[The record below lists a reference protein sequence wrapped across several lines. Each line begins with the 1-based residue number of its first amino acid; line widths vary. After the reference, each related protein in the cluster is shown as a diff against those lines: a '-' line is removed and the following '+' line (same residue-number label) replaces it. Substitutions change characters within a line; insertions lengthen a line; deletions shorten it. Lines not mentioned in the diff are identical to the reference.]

1 MKVLIL
7 AGGLG
12 MRLRPYTTVLPK
24 PLMPL
29 GDKPILE
36 RLIIQLKEYNFKTVY
51 FSVGYLSSLIRA
63 YFGDGNK
70 WGVQINYIQEDKR
83 LGTAGPLSLLPE
95 MTEPF
100 LVLNG
105 DLVTDM
111 NFSKI
116 LNYHNKQKPILTIG
130 VHELKY
136 QLPLGFL
143 EMNENKEI
151 IDYIEKP
158 IKKYNMSMGIYVC
171 SPKILSYINKNEYL
185 DFPDLTKTL
194 IQARE
199 KVSGYFNN
207 AYWLD
212 IGRPEEYEK
221 ALEMFEDKDEKHNR

>member
-1 MKVLIL
+1 MNVLIL

-24 PLMPL
+24 PLMPI

-36 RLIIQLKEYNFKTVY
+36 RLILQLKGYNFNTVY

-63 YFGDGNK
+63 YFGNGEK
-70 WGVQINYIQEDKR
+70 WGLNINYIQEDKR

-95 MTEPF
+95 MNEPF

-105 DLVTDM
+105 DLVTNL
-111 NFSKI
+111 NFEDI
-116 LNYHNKQKPILTIG
+116 VNYHNRQKSILTIG
-130 VHELKY
+130 VHELEY
-136 QLPLGFL
+136 RLPLGFL
-143 EMNENKEI
+143 EINGNREI
-151 IDYIEKP
+151 VDYIEKP

-171 SPKILSYINKNEYL
+171 SPKVLSYIKKNEYL
-185 DFPDLTKTL
+185 DFPDLTKKL
-194 IQARE
+194 LKAGE

-207 AYWLD
+207 SYWLD

-221 ALEMFEDKDEKHNR
+221 ALSLFKNEE

>member
-1 MKVLIL
+1 MNVLIL

-24 PLMPL
+24 PLMPI

-36 RLIIQLKEYNFKTVY
+36 RLILQLKGYNFNTVY

-63 YFGDGNK
+63 YFGNGEK
-70 WGVQINYIQEDKR
+70 WGLNINYIQEDKR

-95 MTEPF
+95 MNEPF

-105 DLVTDM
+105 DLVTNL
-111 NFSKI
+111 NFEDI
-116 LNYHNKQKPILTIG
+116 VNYHNRQKSILTIG
-130 VHELKY
+130 VHELEY

-143 EMNENKEI
+143 EINGNREI
-151 IDYIEKP
+151 VDYIEKP
-158 IKKYNMSMGIYVC
+158 VKKYNMSMGIYVC
-171 SPKILSYINKNEYL
+171 SPKVLSYIKKNEYL
-185 DFPDLTKTL
+185 DFPDLTKKL
-194 IQARE
+194 LKAGE

-207 AYWLD
+207 SYWLD

-221 ALEMFEDKDEKHNR
+221 ALSLFKNEE

>member
-1 MKVLIL
+1 MNVLIL
-7 AGGLG
+7 AGGKG

-36 RLIIQLKEYNFKTVY
+36 RLIIQLQEHNFKNVY
-51 FSVGYLSSLIRA
+51 LSVGYLSSLIMA
-63 YFGDGNK
+63 YFGDGKK
-70 WGVQINYIQEDKR
+70 WGLEINYIQENKR
-83 LGTAGPLSLLPE
+83 LGTAGPLSLLPK

-105 DLVTDM
+105 DLVTNL
-111 NFSKI
+111 NFEDI
-116 LNYHNKQKPILTIG
+116 VNYHYRQKSILTIG

-143 EMNENKEI
+143 EINHSKKI
-151 IDYIEKP
+151 VDYIEKP

-171 SPKILSYINKNEYL
+171 SPKVLSYIKKNEYL
-185 DFPDLTKTL
+185 DFPDLTKKL
-194 IQARE
+194 LKSGE
-199 KVSGYFNN
+199 KVIGYFNSSF
-207 AYWLD
+207 WLD

-221 ALEMFEDKDEKHNR
+221 ALSLFKK

>member
-12 MRLRPYTTVLPK
+12 MRLRPYTTILPK

-36 RLIIQLKEYNFKTVY
+36 RLIIQLKENNFKTVF

-63 YFGDGNK
+63 YFGDGKK
-70 WGVQINYIQEDKR
+70 WGLEINYIQEDKR

-105 DLVTDM
+105 DLVTNL
-111 NFSKI
+111 NFEDI
-116 LNYHNKQKPILTIG
+116 LNYHYRQKSILTIG

-143 EMNENKEI
+143 EINRNKKI
-151 IDYIEKP
+151 VDYIEKP

-171 SPKILSYINKNEYL
+171 SPNILSFIKPNKYL
-185 DFPDLTKTL
+185 DFPDLTKKIL
-194 IQARE
+194 MAGE

-207 AYWLD
+207 SYWLD

-221 ALEMFEDKDEKHNR
+221 ALKLFENEE